1 MSLAVPLSRFA
12 SQMRRGS
19 AFFVRPLGMTGVL
32 IIGVAIAYNG
42 YRLKKSGGDVR
53 KARACL
59 VGGALICVL
68 GIIGALLK

>member
-1 MSLAVPLSRFA
+1 
-12 SQMRRGS
+12 
-19 AFFVRPLGMTGVL
+19 MTGVL